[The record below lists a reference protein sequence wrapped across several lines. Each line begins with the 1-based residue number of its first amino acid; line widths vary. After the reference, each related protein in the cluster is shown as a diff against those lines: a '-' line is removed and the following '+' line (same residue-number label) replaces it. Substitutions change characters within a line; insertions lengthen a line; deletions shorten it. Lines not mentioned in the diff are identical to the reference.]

1 MVPSLKLK
9 LYYVGI
15 SGILQYRTD
24 GIFASVWTLKEH
36 KNFFALI
43 YKIQGAAPTSQAAHK

>member
-9 LYYVGI
+9 LYNAGI

-24 GIFASVWTLKEH
+24 RIFASVWTLKEH
-36 KNFFALI
+36 QNFFALT
-43 YKIQGAAPTSQAAHK
+43 YKIQGAAPTNLAAHK

>member
-9 LYYVGI
+9 LYNVGI

-24 GIFASVWTLKEH
+24 GIFASVWTSKEH
-36 KNFFALI
+36 NFFALM
-43 YKIQGAAPTSQAAHK
+43 YKIQGAAPTNLAAHK

>member
-9 LYYVGI
+9 LYNVGI

-24 GIFASVWTLKEH
+24 GIFASVWTLKECQ
-36 KNFFALI
+36 NFFALI
-43 YKIQGAAPTSQAAHK
+43 YKIQGAAPTNQAAHK